1 MDPRA
6 YEVVHE
12 LEESHWFFV
21 ARRRILA
28 CLLDDLL
35 EGQDHPAILD
45 VGCGTG
51 ATVSLLEH
59 YGTVTGIDI
68 SAQAIQYCKE
78 QGRARLCQADGSCL
92 PFASESFDL
101 VTALDLLDHL
111 EDESGGLGE
120 MRRVLKNRGRMLLCV
135 PAFMFLW
142 SDFDRF
148 SGHRRRYSKEEL
160 KCKVEQA
167 GFEVTKLSHFNTI
180 LFPVVWAVRVVKNF
194 LGKWKSLSSD
204 LEMPAKSL
212 NTVLTDVFA
221 LESGLMAHGDLP
233 FGVSLLCIARKRRP
247 EDGSDE
253 D

>member
-21 ARRRILA
+21 ARRRIIA
-28 CLLDDLL
+28 RLLDDLL
-35 EGQDHPAILD
+35 EGQDHPAMLD

-51 ATVSLLEH
+51 ATVSLLER
-59 YGTVTGIDI
+59 YGTVTAIDV
-68 SAQAIQYCKE
+68 SVQAIQYCKE
-78 QGRARLCQADGSCL
+78 QGRSRLCQADGSCL
-92 PFASESFDL
+92 PFADESFDL
-101 VTALDLLDHL
+101 VTALDLLEHV
-111 EDESGGLGE
+111 EDESEGLRE
-120 MRRVLKNRGRMLLCV
+120 LSRVLKSGGRILLSV

-148 SGHRRRYSKEEL
+148 SGHYRRYSKRELRRSVEE
-160 KCKVEQA
+160 A
-167 GFEVTKLSHFNTI
+167 GFEVTKLSYFNTI
-180 LFPVVWAVRVVKNF
+180 LFPVVWGVRVVKRF
-194 LGKWKSLSSD
+194 IGQRGSSGSD
-204 LEMPAKSL
+204 LEMPGKSL
-212 NTVLTDVFA
+212 NTVLTHLFA
-221 LESGLMAHGDLP
+221 LESGLIAHGDLP

>member
-59 YGTVTGIDI
+59 YGTVTAIDV
-68 SAQAIQYCKE
+68 SVQAIQYCKE
-78 QGRARLCQADGSCL
+78 QGRSRLCQADGSWL

-101 VTALDLLDHL
+101 VTALDLLEHV
-111 EDESGGLGE
+111 EDESGGLRE
-120 MRRVLKNRGRMLLCV
+120 LSRVLKSGGRILLSV

-148 SGHRRRYSKEEL
+148 SGHYRRYSKRELRRSVEE
-160 KCKVEQA
+160 A
-167 GFEVTKLSHFNTI
+167 GFEVTKLSYFNMI
-180 LFPVVWAVRVVKNF
+180 LFPVVLGVRLVKRF
-194 LGKWKSLSSD
+194 MGQRGSFSSD
-204 LEMPAKSL
+204 LQKPGKSL
-212 NTVLTDVFA
+212 NAA
-221 LESGLMAHGDLP
+221 LARIFSLEGRLIAWGNLP
-233 FGVSLLCIARKRRP
+233 FGVSLLCVATKTQP
-247 EDGSDE
+247 DCGPDE
-253 D
+253 Q